1 MPEALVDRAPRVR
14 CYECGSDRI
23 FSVCH
28 HCQKPMC
35 EEHSPLAYR
44 EAGKLVQAPSGS
56 SDEARPASREF
67 AGLKLGGTKEAV
79 YHCENHA
86 HIVRGG
92 LIGLIGIGAGLAVLG
107 LIVLFFAVLPGLVL
121 LLIGAG
127 TAGAAFSV
135 HRLRESAASA
145 TRLPLPLVPHVN
157 TVDVVE
163 QLSGNVRLENGK
175 YTSTAEAVAGE
186 IKVNMSANDGRRLLQ
201 LYRKKY
207 RLPESDPVKFTAGFM
222 MLEGEAG
229 LEFLPGQRAVLD
241 DRTGVLLGG
250 DSADGH
256 DLFPAVPGNTQGE
269 WTLEV
274 GYKLQ
279 DDRTP
284 ESIPLFIV
292 PSLVPGSDRRT
303 LEIDLHWN
311 RLGAEGRQLDLQLF
325 DRIELEVPS
334 GWGNVESFSPGRM
347 EIARSGGR
355 RVIQWQR
362 LRPGDGDSRT
372 VAQGGKSLI
381 LKIRFERPITEEP
394 EPQGNGTG
402 ESRLPGDG
410 ENKKLTLS
418 GMLEATFGGTLSGLT
433 GVGVYLPGGGRSHQ
447 PETQPETKVT
457 VAFDI
462 SLRALRYQE
471 DRVIPDENN
480 ADDREKARNKVD
492 DFLGVIPD
500 YRTVAELTNAISAD
514 NYYVKSVVEHPPYR
528 DDGRPNVV
536 NHVWDIAGRRYDGV
550 FPINFDINLR
560 GEEVGQGA
568 SSTFS
573 GKTTAQVTVKGAYA
587 KRTTGE
593 GGNAEYA
600 NGAGANSEESSAEEE
615 DVGDE
620 LLKKIEDTWIGL
632 HVKVA
637 QILANRA
644 AFANGARAIAT
655 SAEDIVMGE
664 VIEPDEDRAS
674 GTVIVDAEVVE
685 SGSAAAQS
693 DDDSAHRVSDLRK
706 QRQAADDAVVAGR
719 ISEETYR
726 RIIARIEAELRE
738 RWESS

>member
-1 MPEALVDRAPRVR
+1 M
-14 CYECGSDRI
+14 
-23 FSVCH
+23 
-28 HCQKPMC
+28 
-35 EEHSPLAYR
+35 
-44 EAGKLVQAPSGS
+44 
-56 SDEARPASREF
+56 
-67 AGLKLGGTKEAV
+67 
-79 YHCENHA
+79 
-86 HIVRGG
+86 
-92 LIGLIGIGAGLAVLG
+92 
-107 LIVLFFAVLPGLVL
+107 
-121 LLIGAG
+121 
-127 TAGAAFSV
+127 
-135 HRLRESAASA
+135 
-145 TRLPLPLVPHVN
+145 N

-163 QLSGNVRLENGK
+163 QLSGNVRLENGI
-175 YTSTAEAVAGE
+175 YTSKPEAVAGE

-207 RLPESDPVKFTAGFM
+207 RLPETDPVNFTAGFM

-241 DRTGVLLGG
+241 DGTGVLLGG

-334 GWGNVESFSPGRM
+334 SWGNVESFSPGRM

-394 EPQGNGTG
+394 ESPGNGTG
-402 ESRLPGDG
+402 DSRLPGDG
-410 ENKKLTLS
+410 EHKRLTLS

-433 GVGVYLPGGGRSHQ
+433 GVGVYLPGGGRSH
-447 PETQPETKVT
+447 PLETKPQTKVT
-457 VAFDI
+457 VTFDI

-480 ADDREKARNKVD
+480 ADDRAKARNKVD
-492 DFLGVIPD
+492 DFPGVIPD

-536 NHVWDIAGRRYDGV
+536 NRVWDIAGRRYDGV

-560 GEEVGQGA
+560 GEEVGQGI

-573 GKTTAQVTVKGAYA
+573 GKTAAQVTVKGAYA
-587 KRTTGE
+587 KKTTGE
-593 GGNAEYA
+593 RGNAEDA
-600 NGAGANSEESSAEEE
+600 NGAGANFGGLSAEEE

-632 HVKVA
+632 HDKVA

-644 AFANGARAIAT
+644 AFANGARAIAA

-664 VIEPDEDRAS
+664 VIEPDEVSAS
-674 GTVIVDAEVVE
+674 GTVIVDAKVVE

-693 DDDSAHRVSDLRK
+693 DDDRAYRVSDLRK

-726 RIIARIEAELRE
+726 RIIARLDAELRE
-738 RWESS
+738 LWESS